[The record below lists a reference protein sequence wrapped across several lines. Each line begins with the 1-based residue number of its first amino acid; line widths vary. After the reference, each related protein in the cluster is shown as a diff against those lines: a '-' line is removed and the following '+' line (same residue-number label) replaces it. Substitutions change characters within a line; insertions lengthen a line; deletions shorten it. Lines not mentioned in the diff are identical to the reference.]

1 MKKLMIFLLF
11 PFSLFSQGF
20 IIDQSDYNSYE
31 KNLPL
36 TRSILPNAFSL
47 EEFTHS
53 SLSQGQYG
61 MCTSYALAS
70 IQSIIFAKRNN
81 ITDINQINNNL
92 FSSTFLYFLFKENG
106 DISCSKGMDAMHTIK
121 TLIEFELGIPKKKS
135 VEENK
140 FELICDYY
148 PYTISDL
155 ELDLMEGSKF
165 RFDDYYIHTKKLKNG
180 KSQANHKAI
189 KQQLLAGY
197 PSLLSIPID
206 SNFQYEESNS
216 YCKKINS
223 NLDADHAVVIIGFD
237 DFKFGGSYRILNS
250 WGDDWEDKGK
260 AWVKYNDLDAF
271 MGNIIS
277 IEAIEIKDVASD
289 NKFWSNM
296 ITVFDRDFK
305 FMNDTLIKR

>member
-36 TRSILPNAFSL
+36 TRSILPNTFSL

-70 IQSIIFAKRNN
+70 IQSIIFAKINN

-92 FSSTFLYFLFKENG
+92 FSSSFLYFLFKDND
-106 DISCSKGMDAMHTIK
+106 DISCSKGMDAIHTIK

-155 ELDLMEGSKF
+155 EFDLMEGSKF
-165 RFDDYYIHTKKLKNG
+165 RFDDCYIHTKKLKNG

-189 KQQLLAGY
+189 KQQLLSGY

-216 YCKKINS
+216 NCKKINS
-223 NLDADHAVVIIGFD
+223 NLEADHAVVIIGFD

-260 AWVKYNDLDAF
+260 AWVKYSDLDAF

-277 IEAIEIKDVASD
+277 IEAIEIQDVVSD
-289 NKFWSNM
+289 AKYWSNM
-296 ITVFDRDFK
+296 ITVFNRDFK